1 MHVILAALYGG
12 EVTNT
17 KFRNIF
23 FSGIYFLQK
32 NTIMQ
37 FSSKMKIRKK
47 IGTEAGKFFEHY
59 NLDKFRQKYDQK
71 KPYRLS
77 IFSQFSMQ
85 IFFYFL
91 LFLVFHLSAANTF
104 FGKIAGIKEKFFVP
118 AFIKNTFTQTE
129 NAPN

>member
-23 FSGIYFLQK
+23 FSGIYFLYF
-32 NTIMQ
+32 

-77 IFSQFSMQ
+77 IFSQFSM
-85 IFFYFL
+85 
-91 LFLVFHLSAANTF
+91 
-104 FGKIAGIKEKFFVP
+104 
-118 AFIKNTFTQTE
+118 
-129 NAPN
+129 